1 MAAPDTP
8 KGKKKRK
15 RGPRDERVQHVIEI
29 EDWRWDYMFG
39 LGIKTP
45 WSNGPYDDFRHLEI
59 SGKLL
64 RPTSINAGTVKIT
77 GFPNYR
83 LSESDERSRHTPK
96 SLGAISHRA
105 GEYSA
110 SIHMPADAFGLV
122 LQMMI
127 AGKYRFVVI
136 ETEKSFRGEALVQN
150 FYFTAS
156 ISDDD

>member
-1 MAAPDTP
+1 MAAKATSRR
-8 KGKKKRK
+8 KKARVG
-15 RGPRDERVQHVIEI
+15 RPRVERVQHVIEI
-29 EDWRWDYMFG
+29 QEWHWDYMFG

-45 WSNGPYDDFRHLEI
+45 WSNEPYDDFRHLVI

-64 RPTSINAGTVKIT
+64 RPTSINAGTVKVT
-77 GFPNYR
+77 GFPDYR
-83 LSESDERSRHTPK
+83 LSESEERSRRTPK
-96 SLGAISHRA
+96 AVGAISHRA

-110 SIHMPADAFGLV
+110 HLHLPADAFGLV

-127 AGKYRFVVI
+127 AGRYRYVVI
-136 ETEKSFRGEALVQN
+136 EAERSFRGEALVRN